1 MRRLALA
8 LAALA
13 LAAPSTASAFS
24 KTDLTIRM
32 SDGVAIAATFYVP
45 DGAPRPPSRRWPT
58 VLMLHGLGESRT
70 TTGNALGMSINSI
83 AETELVPQGYAVLTF
98 DARGHGDSGGLVSI
112 DGPREIQD
120 VRELV
125 DWLRSQA
132 SVNRDRI
139 GAFGY
144 SYGGGAVWRA
154 TAGGVPFA
162 AIEVAATWTDL
173 YAALAPQD
181 LARSGVILGFWQSI
195 AARAAPE
202 VEPIVRDV
210 LEGRNLGAVRAFA
223 AQRSTRRLL
232 GRIKVPTFL
241 LQGRRDFAF
250 DLGQAFGPFARL
262 KVPKRLYIGDFGH
275 PPSPLPPGEL
285 EHVLPETRLW
295 FDRFLKGLPN
305 GIDKRPRVELAPD
318 PWTGRTFSYRA
329 LPARRTLSLGF
340 AGTGTMIGYREKV
353 ARTGP
358 RLRRRLE
365 TFGAPVLRVS
375 LASSTGW
382 PHVVAVL
389 SAVTPQGKE
398 VVVSAGGARTRLTR
412 SPERVTIHM
421 INQATAVP
429 RRSRLRLTIAA
440 ASTAQS
446 PGNLLYLSSVPQSA
460 QLTVRFARITLPV
473 LVRPISR

>member
-1 MRRLALA
+1 MRRLTLA
-8 LAALA
+8 LAALT
-13 LAAPSTASAFS
+13 LATPSTASAFS
-24 KTDLTIRM
+24 KTDLMIRM
-32 SDGVAIAATFYVP
+32 SDGVGIAATFYVP
-45 DGAPRPPSRRWPT
+45 GSAPAPPIRRWPT

-70 TTGNALGMSINSI
+70 TTRSALGMSINSI
-83 AETELVPQGYAVLTF
+83 AETQLVPQGYAVLTF
-98 DARGHGDSGGLVSI
+98 DARGHGNSGGLVSI

-125 DWLRSQA
+125 NWLRSQA
-132 SVNRDRI
+132 SVNPDRI

-154 TAGGVPFA
+154 TADGVPFA
-162 AIEVAATWTDL
+162 AIEVAATWSDL
-173 YAALAPQD
+173 YAALAPQG
-181 LARSGVILGFWQSI
+181 LARSGVVLGFWQAI

-232 GRIKVPTFL
+232 GKVRVPTFL

-250 DLGQAFGPFARL
+250 DLGQAFDPFARL
-262 KVPKRLYIGDFGH
+262 KAPKRLYIGDFGH

-285 EHVLPETRLW
+285 KHVLPETRLW

-318 PWTGRTFSYRA
+318 PWTGRTFSYRT
-329 LPARRTLSLGF
+329 LPARRTLSFRFG
-340 AGTGTMIGYREKV
+340 GTGTIGYREKV
-353 ARTGP
+353 ARTVP

-375 LASSTGW
+375 LASSTDW

-389 SAVTPQGKE
+389 SALTPQGKE
-398 VVVSAGGARTRLTR
+398 IVVSAGGARTRLTR
-412 SPERVTIHM
+412 RPKRVTIRL
-421 INQATAVP
+421 ISQATAVP
-429 RRSRLRLTIAA
+429 RGSRLRLTIAA
-440 ASTAQS
+440 TSTAQS
-446 PGNLLYLSSVPQSA
+446 PGNLLYLTGVPQSA
-460 QLTVRFARITLPV
+460 QLAVGFARLTLPV